1 MIKITGKRNV
11 GDIAYLTLE
20 SYVSP
25 YEDFELKVQIRKET
39 IMGKWGSGDEYH
51 YYYDIIAIS
60 NNAPSNPL
68 ITGNTAGKNLRKNP
82 KLGKKFWK

>member
-1 MIKITGKRNV
+1 MSKITGKRNV

-25 YEDFELKVQIRKET
+25 YEDFELKVQIRKGVV
-39 IMGKWGSGDEYH
+39 MGKWGSGEEYS
-51 YYYDIIAIS
+51 YYYDVIAVS
-60 NNAPSNPL
+60 NNAPPNPI
-68 ITGNTAGKNLRKNP
+68 ITGNTRGVNLRKNP